1 MKLHS
6 ETFLAYVMAGVDAE
20 VVKAGG
26 LVFRR
31 TRSSGELDPE
41 RKGTELYKRR
51 CVLETMQRCTYAVA
65 RDSPLCSK

>member
-1 MKLHS
+1 
-6 ETFLAYVMAGVDAE
+6 MAAADVDAE

-41 RKGTELYKRR
+41 RKGPETYKQK
-51 CVLETMQRCTYAVA
+51 CVLETMRHCSFKVA
-65 RDSPLCSK
+65 RDSPLCS